1 MKLSD
6 STVHD
11 TIPVQDE
18 MPEKD
23 ILTKDNQSLD
33 GEISMPDCAYDLSY
47 FVQMSYRIE
56 AKFDQNELDYALGS
70 ISEDTYNLRVKECR
84 EAVSELHKLFDLY
97 QQNCNW
103 FQPEF

>member
-1 MKLSD
+1 ME
-6 STVHD
+6 VHD

-18 MPEKD
+18 MPEQEN
-23 ILTKDNQSLD
+23 LTNNESLD

-56 AKFDQNELDYALGS
+56 AKFDQNELDYALGT
-70 ISEDTYNLRVKECR
+70 ISDDVYNLRVNECR
-84 EAVSELHKLFDLY
+84 EAVSELHELFDLY
-97 QQNCNW
+97 QQHCDW